1 MLKYLNKSFIINF
14 LIILSIFGL
23 DRFSKAY
30 VISIN
35 EKSLSSDL
43 FVSKYLNINLI
54 YNEGI
59 AFGLLSFEENHIYQ
73 ILTTIIF
80 IIIIILF
87 FMIFRV
93 KTKKYE
99 KIGLILIVGGAL
111 GNFYDRIMYN
121 AVPDFIDLHV
131 GNFHWFIFNIAD
143 IFITI
148 GVLWL
153 IFLEIISIKK
163 VSNGI

>member
-1 MLKYLNKSFIINF
+1 MLKFINKSFIINF

-59 AFGLLSFEENHIYQ
+59 AFGLLSFEENYIYQ

-80 IIIIILF
+80 IIIIILL
-87 FMIFRV
+87 FMIFGA
-93 KTKKYE
+93 KTKKYD
-99 KIGLILIVGGAL
+99 KISLILIAGGAL
-111 GNFYDRIMYN
+111 GNFYDRIIYN
-121 AVPDFIDLHV
+121 AVPDFIDLHI

-153 IFLEIISIKK
+153 IFLETISKKK
-163 VSNGI
+163 VNNEI

>member
-121 AVPDFIDLHV
+121 AVPDFIDLHI

-153 IFLEIISIKK
+153 IFLEIISKKK
-163 VSNGI
+163 VNNGI

>member
-30 VISIN
+30 VISIS

-111 GNFYDRIMYN
+111 GNFYDRIIYN
-121 AVPDFIDLHV
+121 AVPDFIDLHI

-153 IFLEIISIKK
+153 IFLEIISKKK
-163 VSNGI
+163 VNNEI

>member
-1 MLKYLNKSFIINF
+1 MLKYINKSFIINF

-59 AFGLLSFEENHIYQ
+59 AFGLLSFEENYIYQ

-80 IIIIILF
+80 IIIIILL
-87 FMIFRV
+87 FMIFRA

-99 KIGLILIVGGAL
+99 KNGLILIAGGAL
-111 GNFYDRIMYN
+111 GNFYDRIIYN
-121 AVPDFIDLHV
+121 AVPDFIDLHI

-153 IFLEIISIKK
+153 IFLETISKKK
-163 VSNGI
+163 VNNEI

>member
-14 LIILSIFGL
+14 LIISSIFGL

-35 EKSLSSDL
+35 EKSLSTDL

-87 FMIFRV
+87 FMIFRA

-121 AVPDFIDLHV
+121 AVPDFIDLHI

-153 IFLEIISIKK
+153 IFLEIISKKK
-163 VSNGI
+163 VNNEI

>member
-1 MLKYLNKSFIINF
+1 MLKYINKSFIINL

-35 EKSLSSDL
+35 GKSLSSDL

-59 AFGLLSFEENHIYQ
+59 AFGLLSFEENYIYQ

-80 IIIIILF
+80 IIIIILL
-87 FMIFRV
+87 FMIFRAN
-93 KTKKYE
+93 TKKYE

-111 GNFYDRIMYN
+111 GNFYDRIIYN
-121 AVPDFIDLHV
+121 AVPDFIDLHI

-153 IFLEIISIKK
+153 IFLEIISKKK
-163 VSNGI
+163 VNNEI

>member
-1 MLKYLNKSFIINF
+1 MLKYINKSFIINF

-59 AFGLLSFEENHIYQ
+59 AFGLLSFEENYIYQ
-73 ILTTIIF
+73 VLTTIIF
-80 IIIIILF
+80 IVIIILL
-87 FMIFRV
+87 FMIFRA

-99 KIGLILIVGGAL
+99 KNGLILIAGGAL
-111 GNFYDRIMYN
+111 GNFYDRIIYN
-121 AVPDFIDLHV
+121 AVPDFIDLHI

-153 IFLEIISIKK
+153 IFLETISKKK
-163 VSNGI
+163 VNNEI

>member
-1 MLKYLNKSFIINF
+1 MLDLLEDKKRPVRETPKMSNFLNKSFVINL

-59 AFGLLSFEENHIYQ
+59 AFGLLSFEENYIYQ

-80 IIIIILF
+80 IIIIILL

-93 KTKKYE
+93 RQKNE
-99 KIGLILIVGGAL
+99 K
-111 GNFYDRIMYN
+111 N
-121 AVPDFIDLHV
+121 
-131 GNFHWFIFNIAD
+131 
-143 IFITI
+143 
-148 GVLWL
+148 WL
-153 IFLEIISIKK
+153 IYCRWS
-163 VSNGI
+163 

>member
-1 MLKYLNKSFIINF
+1 MLKYINKSFIINF

-35 EKSLSSDL
+35 QKSLSSDL

-59 AFGLLSFEENHIYQ
+59 AFGLLSFEENYIYQ

-80 IIIIILF
+80 IIIIILL
-87 FMIFRV
+87 FMIFRA

-99 KIGLILIVGGAL
+99 KIGLILIAGGAL
-111 GNFYDRIMYN
+111 GNFYDRIVFN
-121 AVPDFIDLHV
+121 AVPDFIDLHY
-131 GNFHWFIFNIAD
+131 GNFHWFTFNVAD

-148 GVLWL
+148 GVIAFL
-153 IFLEIISIKK
+153 IKGFFLKK
-163 VSNGI
+163 IE

>member
-35 EKSLSSDL
+35 EKSLSTDL

-153 IFLEIISIKK
+153 IFLEIISKKK
-163 VSNGI
+163 VNNGI

>member
-111 GNFYDRIMYN
+111 GNFYDRIIYN
-121 AVPDFIDLHV
+121 AVPDFIDLHI

-153 IFLEIISIKK
+153 IFLEIISKKK
-163 VSNGI
+163 VNNEI

>member
-1 MLKYLNKSFIINF
+1 MSNFLNKSFVINL

-43 FVSKYLNINLI
+43 FISKYLNINLI

-59 AFGLLSFEENHIYQ
+59 AFGLLSFEENYIYQ

-80 IIIIILF
+80 IIIIILL
-87 FMIFRV
+87 FMIFRA

-111 GNFYDRIMYN
+111 GNFYDRIIYN
-121 AVPDFIDLHV
+121 AVPDFIDLHI

-143 IFITI
+143 IFITM

-153 IFLEIISIKK
+153 IFLEIISKKK
-163 VSNGI
+163 VNNEI

>member
-1 MLKYLNKSFIINF
+1 MLKFINKSFIINF

-59 AFGLLSFEENHIYQ
+59 AFGLLSFEENYIYQ

-80 IIIIILF
+80 IIIIILL
-87 FMIFRV
+87 FMIFGA
-93 KTKKYE
+93 KTKKYD
-99 KIGLILIVGGAL
+99 KISLILIAGGAL
-111 GNFYDRIMYN
+111 GNFYDRIIYN
-121 AVPDFIDLHV
+121 AVPDFIDLHI

-153 IFLEIISIKK
+153 IFLEIISKKK
-163 VSNGI
+163 VNNGI

>member
-1 MLKYLNKSFIINF
+1 MFKYINKSFIINF

-59 AFGLLSFEENHIYQ
+59 AFGLLSFEENYIYQ
-73 ILTTIIF
+73 VLTTIIF
-80 IIIIILF
+80 IVIIILL
-87 FMIFRV
+87 FMIFRA

-99 KIGLILIVGGAL
+99 KNGLILIAGGAL
-111 GNFYDRIMYN
+111 GNFYDRIIYN
-121 AVPDFIDLHV
+121 AVPDFIDLHI

-153 IFLEIISIKK
+153 IFLETISKKK
-163 VSNGI
+163 VNNEI

>member
-35 EKSLSSDL
+35 EKSLSTDL

-87 FMIFRV
+87 FMIFRA

-121 AVPDFIDLHV
+121 AVPDFIDLHI

-153 IFLEIISIKK
+153 IFLEIISKK
-163 VSNGI
+163 R

>member
-153 IFLEIISIKK
+153 IFLEIISKKK
-163 VSNGI
+163 VNNGI

>member
-1 MLKYLNKSFIINF
+1 M
-14 LIILSIFGL
+14 SIFGL

-35 EKSLSSDL
+35 GKSLSSDL

-111 GNFYDRIMYN
+111 GNFYDRIIYN
-121 AVPDFIDLHV
+121 AVPDFIDLHI

-153 IFLEIISIKK
+153 IFLEIISKKK
-163 VSNGI
+163 VNNEI

>member
-35 EKSLSSDL
+35 EKSLSTDL

-87 FMIFRV
+87 FMIFRA

-153 IFLEIISIKK
+153 IFLEIISKKK
-163 VSNGI
+163 VNNGI

>member
-1 MLKYLNKSFIINF
+1 MLKYINKSFIINF

-59 AFGLLSFEENHIYQ
+59 AFGLLSFEENYIYQ

-80 IIIIILF
+80 IIITILL
-87 FMIFRV
+87 FMIFRA

-99 KIGLILIVGGAL
+99 KIGLILIAGGAL
-111 GNFYDRIMYN
+111 GNFYDRIIYN
-121 AVPDFIDLHV
+121 AVPDFIDLHI

-153 IFLEIISIKK
+153 IFLETISKKK
-163 VSNGI
+163 VNNEI

>member
-1 MLKYLNKSFIINF
+1 MSNFLNKSFVINL

-59 AFGLLSFEENHIYQ
+59 AFGLSVDVINRALVILRSF
-73 ILTTIIF
+73 
-80 IIIIILF
+80 
-87 FMIFRV
+87 
-93 KTKKYE
+93 
-99 KIGLILIVGGAL
+99 
-111 GNFYDRIMYN
+111 
-121 AVPDFIDLHV
+121 
-131 GNFHWFIFNIAD
+131 
-143 IFITI
+143 
-148 GVLWL
+148 
-153 IFLEIISIKK
+153 S
-163 VSNGI
+163 SS

>member
-1 MLKYLNKSFIINF
+1 M
-14 LIILSIFGL
+14 SIFGL

-30 VISIN
+30 VISIS

-111 GNFYDRIMYN
+111 GNFYDRIIYN
-121 AVPDFIDLHV
+121 AVPDFIDLHI

-143 IFITI
+143 IFITM

-153 IFLEIISIKK
+153 IFLEIISKKK
-163 VSNGI
+163 VNNEI

>member
-1 MLKYLNKSFIINF
+1 MLKYINKSFIINL

-30 VISIN
+30 VISIS

-111 GNFYDRIMYN
+111 GNFYDRIIYN
-121 AVPDFIDLHV
+121 AVPDFIDLHI

-153 IFLEIISIKK
+153 IFLEIISKKK
-163 VSNGI
+163 VNNEI

>member
-35 EKSLSSDL
+35 EKSLSTDL

-87 FMIFRV
+87 FMIFSV

-111 GNFYDRIMYN
+111 GNFYDRIIYN
-121 AVPDFIDLHV
+121 AVPDFIDLHI

-153 IFLEIISIKK
+153 IFLETISKKK
-163 VSNGI
+163 VNNEI

>member
-1 MLKYLNKSFIINF
+1 MSNFVKKSFVVNL

-35 EKSLSSDL
+35 KKSLSSDL
-43 FVSKYLNINLI
+43 FLSKYLNINLI

-59 AFGLLSFEENHIYQ
+59 AFGLLSFEENYIYQ

-80 IIIIILF
+80 IIIIILL
-87 FMIFRV
+87 FMIFRAE
-93 KTKKYE
+93 TKKYE
-99 KIGLILIVGGAL
+99 KIGLILIAGGAL
-111 GNFYDRIMYN
+111 GNFYDRIIYN
-121 AVPDFIDLHV
+121 AVPDFIDLHI

-153 IFLEIISIKK
+153 IFLEIISKKK
-163 VSNGI
+163 VNNGI

>member
-1 MLKYLNKSFIINF
+1 MLKYINKSFIINF

-59 AFGLLSFEENHIYQ
+59 AFGLLSFEENYIYRV
-73 ILTTIIF
+73 LTTIIF
-80 IIIIILF
+80 IVIIILL
-87 FMIFRV
+87 FMIFRA

-99 KIGLILIVGGAL
+99 KNGLILIAGGAL
-111 GNFYDRIMYN
+111 GNFYDRIIYN
-121 AVPDFIDLHV
+121 AVPDFIDLHI

-153 IFLEIISIKK
+153 IFLETISKKK
-163 VSNGI
+163 VNNEI

>member
-14 LIILSIFGL
+14 LIISSIFGL

-35 EKSLSSDL
+35 EKSLSTDL

-87 FMIFRV
+87 FMIFRA

-153 IFLEIISIKK
+153 IFLEIISKKK
-163 VSNGI
+163 VNNGI

>member
-1 MLKYLNKSFIINF
+1 MLKFINKSFIINF

-59 AFGLLSFEENHIYQ
+59 AFGLLSFEENYIYQ

-80 IIIIILF
+80 IIIIILL
-87 FMIFRV
+87 FMIFRA

-111 GNFYDRIMYN
+111 GNFYDRIIYN
-121 AVPDFIDLHV
+121 AVPDFIDLHI

-153 IFLEIISIKK
+153 IFLEIISKKK
-163 VSNGI
+163 VNNGI

>member
-14 LIILSIFGL
+14 LIISSIFGL

-35 EKSLSSDL
+35 EKSLSTDL

-121 AVPDFIDLHV
+121 AVPDFIDLHI

-153 IFLEIISIKK
+153 IFLEIISKKK
-163 VSNGI
+163 VNNEI

>member
-30 VISIN
+30 VISIS

-59 AFGLLSFEENHIYQ
+59 AFGLLSFEENYIYQ

-80 IIIIILF
+80 IIIIILL
-87 FMIFRV
+87 FMIFRA

-111 GNFYDRIMYN
+111 GNFYDRIIYN
-121 AVPDFIDLHV
+121 AVPDFIDLHI
-131 GNFHWFIFNIAD
+131 GNFHWFIFNICN
-143 IFITI
+143 
-148 GVLWL
+148 
-153 IFLEIISIKK
+153 SY
-163 VSNGI
+163 

>member
-1 MLKYLNKSFIINF
+1 MLKYINKSFIINF

-23 DRFSKAY
+23 DRFSKVY

-59 AFGLLSFEENHIYQ
+59 AFGLLSFEENYIYQ

-80 IIIIILF
+80 IIIIILL
-87 FMIFRV
+87 FM
-93 KTKKYE
+93 K
-99 KIGLILIVGGAL
+99 
-111 GNFYDRIMYN
+111 
-121 AVPDFIDLHV
+121 
-131 GNFHWFIFNIAD
+131 
-143 IFITI
+143 
-148 GVLWL
+148 
-153 IFLEIISIKK
+153 
-163 VSNGI
+163 NGSL

>member
-1 MLKYLNKSFIINF
+1 MSNFLNKSFVINL

-59 AFGLLSFEENHIYQ
+59 AFGLLSFEENYIYQ

-80 IIIIILF
+80 IIIIILL
-87 FMIFRV
+87 FMIFRA

-99 KIGLILIVGGAL
+99 KIGLILIAGGAL
-111 GNFYDRIMYN
+111 GNFYDRIIYN
-121 AVPDFIDLHV
+121 AVPDFIDLHI

-153 IFLEIISIKK
+153 IFLEIISKKK
-163 VSNGI
+163 VNNGI

>member
-1 MLKYLNKSFIINF
+1 MSNFLNKSFVINL

-43 FVSKYLNINLI
+43 FISKYLNINLI

-59 AFGLLSFEENHIYQ
+59 AFGLLSSEENYIYQ

-80 IIIIILF
+80 IIIIILL
-87 FMIFRV
+87 FMIFRA

-111 GNFYDRIMYN
+111 GNFYDRIIYN
-121 AVPDFIDLHV
+121 AVPDFIDLHI

-143 IFITI
+143 IFITM

-153 IFLEIISIKK
+153 IFLEIISKKK
-163 VSNGI
+163 VNNEI